1 MKFVE
6 QLIQTEQPK
15 KSNAQVGRPK
25 AIHWQ
30 DEKLFLCVFYEVKK
44 NLKRKNQI
52 EIAIEIKRLFK
63 VAFQYIPY
71 SDYESSEDH
80 QVAFSLRM
88 EKLKLA
94 IGIKN
99 STFNHYL
106 IYKKYNYSGAYERAL
121 SDLSEYFEN
130 ATPVAIVQM
139 RKRLLLKNQWEW
151 GLKHLI
157 KYY

>member
-1 MKFVE
+1 MFE
-6 QLIQTEQPK
+6 Y
-15 KSNAQVGRPK
+15 R
-25 AIHWQ
+25 H
-30 DEKLFLCVFYEVKK
+30 
-44 NLKRKNQI
+44 
-52 EIAIEIKRLFK
+52 
-63 VAFQYIPY
+63 Y
-71 SDYESSEDH
+71 SGGESFEDY
-80 QVAFSLRM
+80 QVAFSLIM
-88 EKLKLA
+88 EKLKLE
-94 IGIKN
+94 IGIKD

-106 IYKKYNYSGAYERAL
+106 IYKKHNYSGAYERAL